1 MLLIFEAVTS
11 VQCTVRVHVV
21 QFTVHMVTIR
31 FYVYSAVLL
40 VASMYCSSFFFIFVS
55 FWMSCSI
62 LPDSFVSIM
71 LTVVPTQNIGILSKD
86 FKGQAHEKLIDG

>member
-1 MLLIFEAVTS
+1 MYT

-31 FYVYSAVLL
+31 FYIRLFCLLRRCTVL
-40 VASMYCSSFFFIFVS
+40 VFFIFVS

-62 LPDSFVSIM
+62 LPDSIVSIM